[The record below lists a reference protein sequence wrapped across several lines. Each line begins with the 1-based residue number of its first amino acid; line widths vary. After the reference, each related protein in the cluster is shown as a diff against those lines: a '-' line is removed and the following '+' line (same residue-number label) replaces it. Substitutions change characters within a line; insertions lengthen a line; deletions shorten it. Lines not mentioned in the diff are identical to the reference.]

1 MNATALVRTATL
13 PIRWIDR
20 ALLAHYGI
28 FEYSD
33 DPQCVLRTG
42 LTASPAAVT
51 LRDGTSIARGEAV
64 GELHL
69 WSQRT
74 MAVRNGI
81 ELKRRMAK
89 SFTQF
94 ARFAQTDSR
103 FENVRAVLV
112 RTSVCDQFPRAL
124 VEKLCDRWGWEI
136 DDQPRSL
143 AGRFADFWD
152 NFYIVLLGL
161 AYPSGR
167 IHFRRRIERIRVW
180 ISMRRLIEIHA

>member
-33 DPQCVLRTG
+33 DPQCVLRAG
-42 LTASPAAVT
+42 LTKSPAAVT
-51 LRDGTSIARGEAV
+51 LQDGTSIARGETVA
-64 GELHL
+64 ELHL
-69 WSQRT
+69 WSQRS

-81 ELKRRMAK
+81 ELRRRVAK
-89 SFTQF
+89 SFHQF
-94 ARFAQTDSR
+94 ANFARADARFAPLR
-103 FENVRAVLV
+103 GVLV

-124 VEKLCDRWGWEI
+124 LEKLSARWGWEV
-136 DDQPRSL
+136 DDQPRS
-143 AGRFADFWD
+143 AGGRFADFWD

-161 AYPSGR
+161 AYPSGP

-180 ISMRRLIEIHA
+180 ISMRRL